1 MMVMVV
7 VPKSHPRYESL
18 MVREKLVSGFRS
30 GAVACEGLIAQGR
43 GEAFDYILGE
53 RTHDAALG
61 AVEAGACLLLLAK
74 KPVISVNG
82 NVAALVA
89 RDIVRLSGLLSC
101 PVEVN
106 LFYRT
111 REREEAVRRI
121 LVDAG
126 ASLVLGIGDDASER
140 IPGLEHERGRVSAS
154 GIFCADVV
162 FVGLEDGDRIEA
174 LRAMGK
180 RVVTVDLSPF
190 SRSAV
195 ASDVTIVD
203 NIVRCF
209 PLLCSEV
216 ERLKKCSRAELSRI
230 AEGFDN
236 EKNTAR
242 MFLAMKDGLSL
253 AACGGDLDG

>member
-1 MMVMVV
+1 MVMVDI
-7 VPKSHPRYESL
+7 PKSHPRYESL
-18 MVREKLVSGFRS
+18 MVREKLVSGFRG

-53 RTHDAALG
+53 RTHDAALK
-61 AVEAGACLLLLAK
+61 AIEAAACVLLLAR

-82 NVAALVA
+82 NAAALVA
-89 RDIVRLSGLLSC
+89 NEIVKLSELLSC

-111 REREEAVRRI
+111 RAREEAVERI

-126 ASLVLGIGDDASER
+126 ASSVLGACDDAVMR

-154 GIFCADVV
+154 GIYCADVV
-162 FVGLEDGDRIEA
+162 LVPLEDGDRTEA

-180 RVVTVDLSPF
+180 TVVTVDLSPF
-190 SRSAV
+190 SRSAR
-195 ASDVTIVD
+195 AADVTIVD

-216 ERLKKCSRAELSRI
+216 RRLKGFDGAQLRRI
-230 AEGFDN
+230 VDGFDN
-236 EKNTAR
+236 EKNLSR
-242 MFLAMKDGLSL
+242 MFIVMKDRLSL
-253 AACGGDLDG
+253 VASGGGLDG